1 MIATHEGSYGEP
13 EERQAEDDVGDADA
27 GSRRPRSAAPD
38 QPRVL
43 VVDERPIVRMGVSGL
58 VRGAGIHV
66 VGEAQGPAA
75 AITTARTLD
84 PDVIL
89 MHLGAPGMAAADAV
103 RLLAREAAGAK
114 VIVVTVASDPE
125 LLGVL
130 AAGASGALVDEAP
143 ADEIVAA
150 IRAAAAG
157 DAVFSPAIATALMRR
172 LGLLGDGRVPELSAR
187 ELEVLA
193 LVARGWDNARIAGTL
208 HLSTGTVKH
217 HISSIL
223 RKLEVENRTQ
233 AAVRAL
239 QHGLIEG

>member
-1 MIATHEGSYGEP
+1 M
-13 EERQAEDDVGDADA
+13 
-27 GSRRPRSAAPD
+27 
-38 QPRVL
+38 
-43 VVDERPIVRMGVSGL
+43 VDERPIVRIGVSGL
-58 VRGAGIHV
+58 VRSAGLDV
-66 VGEAQGPAA
+66 VGEAPGPLA
-75 AITTARTLD
+75 AIATAGDLD

-103 RLLAREAAGAK
+103 RLLTREAAGAK
-114 VIVVTVASDPE
+114 VIVVTAPSDPE
-125 LLGVL
+125 LLGAL

-172 LGLLGDGRVPELSAR
+172 LRLLGDSRVPELSAR

-193 LVARGWDNARIAGTL
+193 LVARGWDNARIAETL
-208 HLSTGTVKH
+208 YLSTGTVKH

-223 RKLEVENRTQ
+223 VKLDVENRTQ
-233 AAVRAL
+233 AAVRAV
-239 QHGLIEG
+239 QHGLIGG

>member
-38 QPRVL
+38 QPRVCL
-43 VVDERPIVRMGVSGL
+43 DERPIVRMGVSGL

-66 VGEAQGPAA
+66 VGEAPGPAA

-157 DAVFSPAIATALMRR
+157 DDGVLSGHRDRTHAARAPGRR
-172 LGLLGDGRVPELSAR
+172 S
-187 ELEVLA
+187 
-193 LVARGWDNARIAGTL
+193 
-208 HLSTGTVKH
+208 
-217 HISSIL
+217 
-223 RKLEVENRTQ
+223 
-233 AAVRAL
+233 RA
-239 QHGLIEG
+239 